1 MPAPHPVDGS
11 ASRSLPPKLL
21 IYYGIPE
28 GVNGVWDAAAAA
40 EQFCTWDVVVF
51 GVGLQDRGHDY
62 HASTVE
68 IIERMRGA
76 KPAMRVFGYI
86 DLSVAASN
94 LPIDTMRTH
103 VRQWQ
108 TSGADAIFFDLAGYS
123 FGTDRARQNTMVD
136 AVHDLG
142 MAVMLNTDIPDH
154 VLGGAVDEQF
164 NPTGA
169 PPHVGPDDSY
179 LLESWVVSTAA
190 FAETGGYR
198 WMVDAR
204 RLADTATAYRDRL
217 GVKIAAVSSADY
229 SVTSRQQRLTYFRMT
244 EAMAMAWNLDAYG
257 FAPSGYSGMV
267 PDVNVLEPFPY
278 HPRYLSFVGDG
289 ARYTVDPGIT
299 EITRL
304 DVPLTV
310 HIDVHQGDYWCSVAS

>member
-1 MPAPHPVDGS
+1 MSAPQPVDAS
-11 ASRSLPPKLL
+11 APRPLPPKLL

-28 GVNGVWDAAAAA
+28 GVNGIWDAASAA
-40 EQFCTWDVVVF
+40 ELFCTWDVVVF
-51 GVGLQDRGHDY
+51 GVGLQDPGHDY
-62 HASTVE
+62 HASTVD
-68 IIERMRGA
+68 IIERMRAA
-76 KPAMRVFGYI
+76 KPALRVFGYI
-86 DLSVAASN
+86 DLSVAASD
-94 LPIDTMRTH
+94 LPVETMRAH

-108 TSGADAIFFDLAGYS
+108 ASGADSIFFDLAGYS
-123 FGTDRARQNTMVD
+123 FGTGRARQNTMVD

-142 MAVMLNTDIPDH
+142 MAVMVNTDVPDD
-154 VLGGAVDEQF
+154 VLGSGVDEQF
-164 NPTGA
+164 NPTA
-169 PPHVGPDDSY
+169 EPPHLGPDDSY

-190 FAETGGYR
+190 FADTSGYR

-204 RLADTATAYRDRL
+204 RLADSAIKYRDQL
-217 GVKIAAVSSADY
+217 GVKIATVSSADY
-229 SVTSRQQRLTYFRMT
+229 SVTPRQQLLTYFRMS
-244 EAMAMAWNLDAYG
+244 EAMAIAWNLDAYG

-289 ARYTVDPGIT
+289 ARYTVDPGVT

-310 HIDVHQGDYWCSVAS
+310 HIDVQQRDYWCSVAS